1 VTERTSRAAIATL
14 ALGCVALASWVLA
27 VVLAYVFPPAPGHHS
42 PDTGDAAPD
51 FMMLMLLSGLMQ
63 LFVLVTALVAFV
75 SVRRSGG
82 TRRGIGLA
90 LLGAALA
97 ATPYALGLHLPDPW

>member
-1 VTERTSRAAIATL
+1 MTERTSRAPIATL

-42 PDTGDAAPD
+42 HTGDAGPV

-63 LFVLVTALVAFV
+63 LVVLVAALVAFV

-82 TRRGIGLA
+82 TRKGIGLA
-90 LLGAALA
+90 LLGSALA
-97 ATPYALGLHLPDPW
+97 AAPYALGPLLPDPW